1 MKKLFLPLAIIAVT
15 MSSCSNDEPNEGFTT
30 SSSTDNGNLVSIN
43 AYAGTTRAKDTT
55 TSTLEDSGYVEL
67 HIDDSDTIKSS
78 YTFAFALDDWSQD
91 ETDKIIWDDITFPAN
106 FYSMHDGAPFTGLS
120 FTEDTATFTDYT
132 VSGASTEHKDLVY
145 HASQL
150 SAIPT
155 GGAVSVYHKHALS
168 KIHLYAATGSNNVY
182 IARVNLVNIE
192 SEGTLT
198 ITPVTASEISTTNG
212 AEWVI
217 ESGNLT
223 DYLYFYTG
231 EVAPSALNSTT
242 NGSNPIINDTE
253 EAPLMI
259 IPQETTAATM
269 SSTDGSLATFSG
281 SYIEVIYYMTD
292 SKNMPIVGYSSV
304 AARAD
309 ASSYIDDDQSKTLYV
324 MGAFPLGYEF
334 EVNKEYD
341 ISLGLGAD
349 NSSGGILIA
358 DYYVDKTGEAVTL
371 TKNGV
376 DTDGDGDSDEDDGS
390 SVEIPEID
398 EGDDILA
405 DSSDCIDII
414 VTVNDWDD
422 GGSITVE
429 YTE

>member
-1 MKKLFLPLAIIAVT
+1 MKKLFLPLAILAMT
-15 MSSCSNDEPNEGFTT
+15 MSSCSNDEPNVGATTT
-30 SSSTDNGNLVSIN
+30 SSADYGDLVSIN
-43 AYAGTTRAKDTT
+43 AYAGTTRAVDTT
-55 TSTLEDSGYVEL
+55 TSTLEDSKYVEL
-67 HIDDSDTIKSS
+67 YIDDSDSIQAS
-78 YTFAFALDDWSQD
+78 YTFIFAADDWSQD

-106 FYSMHDGAPFTGLS
+106 FYSMHDGAPFTDLS
-120 FTEDTATFTDYT
+120 FTDDTATFTDYT

-155 GGAVSVYHKHALS
+155 GGAVSLYHKHALS

-182 IARVNLVNIE
+182 IARVNLINIE

-212 AEWVI
+212 AKWVI

-231 EVAPSALNSTT
+231 TTAPSALNSTT
-242 NGSNPIINDTE
+242 NGSDPIINDDDD
-253 EAPLMI
+253 APFMI

-269 SSTDGSLATFSG
+269 TSTDGSLGTFSD
-281 SYIEVIYYMTD
+281 SYVEVIYYMTD
-292 SKNMPIVGYSSV
+292 SNNMPIVGYSSV
-304 AARAD
+304 GARSD
-309 ASSYIDDDQSKTLYV
+309 ASSYIDDDQDKTLYV

-334 EVNKEYD
+334 EINKEYD
-341 ISLGLGAD
+341 ISLGLGTD
-349 NSSGGILIA
+349 GSSGGILIA
-358 DYYVDKTGEAVTL
+358 DYYVDKDGEAVTL
-371 TKNGV
+371 TKKGV
-376 DTDGDGDSDEDDGS
+376 DTDKDGDSDEDDGS
-390 SVEIPEID
+390 KVEIPEID

-405 DSSDCIDII
+405 DSTDCIDIV

-422 GGSITVE
+422 GGSINVE
-429 YTE
+429 YVE